1 MKYNITIKDNET
13 GEVMQVFDTN
23 VIIGAIG
30 AGVGAASG
38 ICLAE
43 CTKPE
48 IAEAVLSVMK
58 IIDKLMEGDPILK
71 LIVATA
77 EITDTKTGKVGDS
90 L

>member
-23 VIIGAIG
+23 VIIGTIG
-30 AGVGAASG
+30 AGEGEAHS
-38 ICLAE
+38 ICLSK

-48 IAEAVLSVMK
+48 IAGAVVTAMK
-58 IIDKLMEGDPILK
+58 IIDELMEGDPILK
-71 LIVATA
+71 LLVATT
-77 EITDTKTGKVGDS
+77 EITGHKTGKVRDS